1 MNNAAA
7 WRGRAGPSWVTA
19 RAGWVRPCIQQGLA
33 LIFYCQDAGSSRAF
47 RNRSRKSRAPGG
59 GAGGGP
65 ASLQGRPCGQ
75 KLPEIKP
82 RILTGVELEEK
93 LDSVI
98 IEVAAIQDDLDE
110 RGEAALPGCGH

>member
-1 MNNAAA
+1 M
-7 WRGRAGPSWVTA
+7 
-19 RAGWVRPCIQQGLA
+19 
-33 LIFYCQDAGSSRAF
+33 AGSSRAF
-47 RNRSRKSRAPGG
+47 WNRSRKSRAQG
-59 GAGGGP
+59 GA